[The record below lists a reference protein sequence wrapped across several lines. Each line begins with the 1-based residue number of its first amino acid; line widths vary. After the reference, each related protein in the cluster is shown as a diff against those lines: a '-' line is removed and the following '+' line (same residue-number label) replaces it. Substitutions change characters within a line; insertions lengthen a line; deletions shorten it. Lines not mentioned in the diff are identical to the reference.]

1 VSFEVRIT
9 ISRNSRLIGADFS
22 GEIQDHTFNAFG
34 ITDKH
39 YFVIILLGVSFKDNT
54 VLNKYPMWKYL
65 LLLFV
70 VLISLLYAAPNLYG
84 EDPAVQISAT
94 RGAKV
99 ELSTLGDVQDILKQS
114 NIIPKSVVLENDQLL
129 IRLKSSEDQLLAR
142 ETIIE
147 KLEGDFV
154 TALNLAPSTP
164 AWLEAIG
171 AGPLK
176 LGLDLRGGVYFLM
189 EVDMDEAVSKAQEQM
204 VQDLRGDLR
213 TEKIRFRGITKANSA
228 TGVLITFTEQ
238 SILDS
243 AIDYLKPNNPSY
255 QFSEFV
261 ENDRFIL
268 SIEMTDQKLQDSKEY
283 ALQQNL
289 TILRNRV
296 NELGV
301 AEPLVQRQG
310 TDRIVVQL
318 PGIQDTARAKEILGA
333 TATLEFHAVD
343 SETNIND
350 ALAGRLP
357 SSSIVYKER
366 NGRPVVVK
374 KQIIL
379 TGNHIVDAQS
389 GSDDMGRPQVS
400 ISLDSQG
407 GSMMSRFTKNN
418 IGEPMATLFI
428 EYLPTGKKKPNGK
441 AVIEKREEVANVATI
456 QAQLG
461 RSFRITGL
469 DNAAEAHN
477 LALLLRAG
485 ALIAPIQIVQERTI
499 GPSLGQ
505 QNIDN
510 GIKAMVYGM
519 LAVVLFMFVYYRKFG
534 IIANTALLFNI
545 VMIIGFMSMIP
556 GATLTLPG
564 IAGIVLTVGMAVD
577 ANVLIFE
584 RIREELAAGKSIQQA
599 IHEGYSNAFSTIADA
614 NITTFITALILFAV
628 GTGPI
633 KGFAVT
639 LAIGIATSMFTSIFG
654 TRAIVNAVWGG
665 RNDIKKLSI

>member
-1 VSFEVRIT
+1 M
-9 ISRNSRLIGADFS
+9 
-22 GEIQDHTFNAFG
+22 
-34 ITDKH
+34 
-39 YFVIILLGVSFKDNT
+39 
-54 VLNKYPMWKYL
+54 LNKYPLWKYL
-65 LLLFV
+65 LLGFI
-70 VLISLLYAAPNLYG
+70 VLISLLYALPNLYG
-84 EDPAVQISAT
+84 EDPAIQVSAT

-99 ELSTLGDVQDILKQS
+99 ELETLDKVQNFLKKA
-114 NIIPKSVVLENDQLL
+114 NIIPKSTSLENGQVL
-129 IRLKSSEDQLLAR
+129 IRLQSNEDQLIAR
-142 ETIIE
+142 EM
-147 KLEGDFV
+147 LSNQLGDGFIS
-154 TALNLAPSTP
+154 ALNLAPATP

-171 AGPLK
+171 GAPLK
-176 LGLDLRGGVYFLM
+176 LGLDLRGGVHFLM
-189 EVDMDEAVSKAQEQM
+189 EVDMDEAISKAQEQL
-204 VQDLRGDLR
+204 VQDLRTELR
-213 TEKIRFRGITKANSA
+213 EQKIRFRGIRKANSA
-228 TGVLITFTEQ
+228 TGVILRFTDEA
-238 SILDS
+238 LLEK
-243 AIDYLKPNNPSY
+243 AINHLKPINPGY
-255 QFSEFV
+255 QFSDSQENGEFTLLV
-261 ENDRFIL
+261 
-268 SIEMTDQKLQDSKEY
+268 SMTEQKLKATKED

-289 TILRNRV
+289 SILRNRV

-310 TDRIVVQL
+310 ADRIVVEL

-333 TATLEFHAVD
+333 TATLEFHPGD
-343 SETNIND
+343 YETDIND

-357 SSSIVYKER
+357 SSSVVYKDR

-374 KQIIL
+374 KKIIL

-389 GSDDMGRPQVS
+389 SVDEYGRPQVN
-400 ISLDSQG
+400 ISLDSKG
-407 GSMMSRFTKNN
+407 GSKMSRFTKYN
-418 IGEPMATLFI
+418 IGKPMATLFI
-428 EYLPTGKKKPNGK
+428 EYLPTGKKKANGK
-441 AVIEKREEVANVATI
+441 AEIKKREEIANVATI

-485 ALIAPIQIVQERTI
+485 ALIAPIQIVEERTI

-510 GIKAMVYGM
+510 GIKAMMYGL

-534 IIANTALLFNI
+534 VVANAALLFNI
-545 VMIIGFMSMIP
+545 VMIVGVMAMIP

-584 RIREELAAGKSIQQA
+584 RIREEIRAGKSIQKA
-599 IHEGYSNAFSTIADA
+599 INEGYANAFSTIADA
-614 NITTFITALILFAV
+614 NITTLITAIILFAV

-654 TRAIVNAVWGG
+654 TRAIVNAIWGG